1 MKTKL
6 IVLTMMAV
14 GAGANVFAQE
24 FDDMYF
30 TSKDRAKSNQ
40 NVREA
45 VVLASAKQKGE
56 NTQTINPSDSYS
68 ARNENPDY
76 VAGSKVGSN
85 APQQSPSYFNSTY
98 VPSVNQNQYNCNCN
112 TGYNNS
118 YAYGNPYYNSYGAYG
133 FGSPYSSFYPYG
145 YGYGYSPYSYGMG
158 MYPSMSLGMGY
169 GMGYGMYSMWGSPSS
184 MSFWNSYYGM
194 GSYYGYGYPYYGYG
208 MGSYYYPSS
217 YYTANNYSP
226 DNTGY
231 ATGRRPSRGGALT
244 QSSYYN
250 STSRSSNAVVDA
262 NGRTRGAAAHSQYYQ
277 SGWRGNS
284 PGNNGGGH
292 VSTGGRTSS
301 FWGSGNSNSG
311 WNNSNS
317 GWGSRGSSSWGN
329 SGSGFGSRSGG
340 FSGGGFSGGGGG
352 HVGGGSGGGHS
363 GGGGRGRH

>member
-6 IVLTMMAV
+6 ISALLLVMI
-14 GAGANVFAQE
+14 AGANVFAQE

-40 NVREA
+40 SAREA
-45 VVLASAKQKGE
+45 IVLASAKQKGE
-56 NTQTINPSDSYS
+56 NVQTINPSDSYS

-76 VAGSKVGSN
+76 VAGSKAGSN
-85 APQQSPSYFNSTY
+85 APQQSSSYFTSTY
-98 VPSVNQNQYNCNCN
+98 VPNVNRNLYSN
-112 TGYNNS
+112 TGYNNYNN

-145 YGYGYSPYSYGMG
+145 YGYGYGYSPYGYGG
-158 MYPSMSLGMGY
+158 IYPGFSLGLGY
-169 GMGYGMYSMWGSPSS
+169 GVGSMWGSPSI
-184 MSFWNSYYGM
+184 SFWNSYYGM

-217 YYTANNYSP
+217 YYVANNYNP
-226 DNTGY
+226 DNTGF
-231 ATGRRPSRGGALT
+231 ATGRRPNRGGSLT

-250 STSRSSNAVVDA
+250 TASRNSNAVVDA

-277 SGWRGNS
+277 SGWRGEAS
-284 PGNNGGGH
+284 RNGG
-292 VSTGGRTSS
+292 VSHTSAGGRTSS
-301 FWGSGNSNSG
+301 FWNSGNSNSG
-311 WNNSNS
+311 WNNNSNS
-317 GWGSRGSSSWGN
+317 GWGSRGSSWSN

-340 FSGGGFSGGGGG
+340 FSGGGGGFSGG
-352 HVGGGSGGGHS
+352 GGGHS